1 MFVSASHPV
10 DFAKRRALVYAMV
23 NLSLMDEARWTV
35 GRTAMAKDA
44 ARPRFQDAL
53 DVVESLDPE
62 DQELLIQIIGKR
74 LI

>member
-1 MFVSASHPV
+1 
-10 DFAKRRALVYAMV
+10 
-23 NLSLMDEARWTV
+23 
-35 GRTAMAKDA
+35 MAKDA